1 MNKILFSLACLA
13 AFTGC
18 EKKAHVT
25 TTIPENPGIFVKKVN
40 GLPDTFIRGV
50 DISTVLAQ
58 EESGVIYR
66 DRDGTPQDIFKT
78 LRENGVNYI
87 RVRVWN
93 NPYDQNGNGFGGGNN
108 DSAKAAEI
116 GKRAAKYNLPLLVDF
131 HYSDFWADPAKQ
143 QAPRAWK
150 GMGIEEKSEALY
162 AYTKESLEQIKKAGA
177 IIGMVQIG
185 NETTGAMCGE
195 TNWLQIS
202 KLMNAGS
209 KAVRDFSKDV
219 KVVVHFANPE
229 KSGEYLR
236 YAKILKN
243 NEVDYDVF
251 ASSYYPFWHGTLDN
265 LKTVLRQVAE
275 FSGKKVMVAEFSY
288 VNTYQD
294 FDGSG
299 NSISED
305 SAIDKPYSVSVQGQ
319 ADCIREIIAAT
330 ASLGDKALGVFYWEP
345 AWIPVP
351 GNTKEER
358 QLLWE
363 KYGSGW
369 ASSYAA
375 VYDPDDAGKYWG
387 GSAWDNQALFDAEG
401 KPLASLATFGLA
413 GRGASTQVKADSAEE
428 QNIRVRLGDSLELP
442 TEVSVINNDGSKTN
456 ASVTWNSKTEDGKEV
471 STLTKSGNG
480 PAEYKVYGSVQGITV
495 LAKIAVIEPNYLENP
510 SFEEKDLS
518 MWKWEDLTGKM
529 KELKIEDNKNNA
541 KSGTKSLHFWS
552 DTAVNFHV
560 EQTVTGLKPGLYK
573 FSLVIHGGDAGAS
586 DAQDIKIFAKSG
598 GKEYQEKTS
607 ADGWRNFRTPDIRG
621 IKVGADGKATVGA
634 SVNLKAGSWGNLD
647 DFVLTP
653 Q

>member
-202 KLMNAGS
+202 KLMNAGA

-229 KSGEYLR
+229 KAGEYLR

-319 ADCIREIIAAT
+319 ADCIREVIAAT

-471 STLTKSGNG
+471 STLTKSGND
-480 PAEYKVYGSVQGITV
+480 PAEYKVYGSAEGISV

-518 MWKWEDLTGKM
+518 MWKWEDLTGK
-529 KELKIEDNKNNA
+529 
-541 KSGTKSLHFWS
+541 
-552 DTAVNFHV
+552 
-560 EQTVTGLKPGLYK
+560 
-573 FSLVIHGGDAGAS
+573 
-586 DAQDIKIFAKSG
+586 
-598 GKEYQEKTS
+598 
-607 ADGWRNFRTPDIRG
+607 
-621 IKVGADGKATVGA
+621 
-634 SVNLKAGSWGNLD
+634 
-647 DFVLTP
+647 
-653 Q
+653 